1 MNSVPLLVIITGV
14 SYKKY
19 RKTLGKRAKRHH
31 ILYGYT
37 ENGDLYVKESHD
49 LKHSLENS
57 KRKSGLGSFVQR
69 VAGLF
74 KRLII
79 KEKK

>member
-1 MNSVPLLVIITGV
+1 VFHTKNIVKHLVNVPKDIIFYTVIL
-14 SYKKY
+14 
-19 RKTLGKRAKRHH
+19 KTA
-31 ILYGYT
+31 I
-37 ENGDLYVKESHD
+37 LYVKESHD